1 LVDKFISTSCLD
13 TDSGERLRAQF
24 TLWRDND
31 AKLRPL
37 AQRSFLVQ
45 EAAGKSQD
53 LSTLGA
59 MGLATLDVT
68 AKRQPAPDSWK
79 AQQLATIEQ
88 LKKPQAQLLLVPV
101 AAVQK
106 LIEAA
111 GAGGTCAGGK

>member
-1 LVDKFISTSCLD
+1 
-13 TDSGERLRAQF
+13 
-24 TLWRDND
+24 
-31 AKLRPL
+31 
-37 AQRSFLVQ
+37 
-45 EAAGKSQD
+45 
-53 LSTLGA
+53 